1 MAAPILTLDFK
12 RDPFLRRSMGA
23 WLLLGGA
30 CAGIAVA
37 LTFAEA
43 DQALV
48 KIKQQTAQ
56 LHQQSA
62 PLAGPKSTMDVTQLA
77 AEIKHANDIIRQLN
91 LPWNKLF
98 MALESTANNQVA
110 LLSIQPDARKQLI
123 HISGE
128 AKSLETILDY
138 IAQLRSQ
145 ETLAQ
150 IALTSHEIKLQDPDK
165 PVRFSLSAKWTPTP

>member
-12 RDPFLRRSMGA
+12 RDAFLRRSLGA

-37 LTFAEA
+37 LVFAAVNQELL
-43 DQALV
+43 Q
-48 KIKQQTAQ
+48 IKRQTTELRQ
-56 LHQQSA
+56 ESA
-62 PLAGPKSTMDVTQLA
+62 PRTEQKSTMDGTQLA
-77 AEIKHANDIIRQLN
+77 VEITHANTIIRQLN
-91 LPWNKLF
+91 LPWDKLF
-98 MALESTANNQVA
+98 MALESTANGRLA
-110 LLSIQPDARKQLI
+110 LLAIQPDTRKQLI

-138 IAQLRSQ
+138 IAQLRVQ

-165 PVRFSLSAKWTPTP
+165 PVRFSLSAKWATAR